1 MKIDK
6 AAAYDAVEKRWAD
19 PAFITAA
26 TILARELFIIAD
38 RKLESVGDRLGVR
51 IQENEIRKDL
61 LIDFHKHID
70 IGNLDAAYYLPS
82 FVWRM
87 HCKNIMYWVAEQ
99 ISKGKW
105 LVQE

>member
-1 MKIDK
+1 MKIDR

-19 PAFITAA
+19 PAFTTTA

-38 RKLESVGDRLGVR
+38 RRLEGAPDRLAVR
-51 IQENEIRKDL
+51 LNNNEIKKDL
-61 LIDFHKHID
+61 LIDFHEHID

-87 HCKNIMYWVAEQ
+87 HCKDIMFWVADE
-99 ISKGKW
+99 ISKGSW
-105 LVQE
+105 LVSE